1 MSFRA
6 PLRLLAVCASVCL
19 GLALANVAFGQ
30 FPERDIEIVVPFN
43 AGGGFDSYIR
53 ALAPRLQ
60 AHLGNGVRVLPRNS
74 AGAGGRRGANEVF
87 RARPDGYT
95 IGAFNLPGVL
105 IPELQGMRIGYDLS
119 QITWLGTLS
128 ADPYVYAVRGD
139 SPFASIEDVGS
150 SGDIILYSA
159 TGPGSTSF
167 VATKIV
173 NERLGIP
180 YEIVTGY
187 TGSSAYLVGLLRG
200 DVDAVLINLSAAR
213 PYLSSN
219 EIKALAI
226 FGATSE
232 ETGIVDAAD
241 LGYPEL
247 GSLRLVRMI
256 GAPPDLPPEIK
267 TTLESALLAAL
278 SDADF
283 RAWLRETDND
293 VQPAGAAATEAHVD
307 AMTEFYERFKELL
320 D

>member
-1 MSFRA
+1 MSFGA
-6 PLRLLAVCASVCL
+6 PLRQFAVLATVCL
-19 GLALANVAFGQ
+19 GSAWAGVASGQ
-30 FPERDIEIVVPFN
+30 FPERDVEIIVPFN

-60 AHLGNGVRVLPRNS
+60 AHLGNSVRVLPRNS
-74 AGAGGRRGANEVF
+74 SGAGGRRGANEIF

-105 IPELQGMRIGYDLS
+105 IPELQGMRIGYELS
-119 QITWLGTLS
+119 RITWLATLS
-128 ADPYVYAVRGD
+128 ADPYVYAVAGD
-139 SPFASIEDVGS
+139 SPLASIEDVRAR
-150 SGDIILYSA
+150 SGTVLYSS

-173 NERLGIP
+173 NESLGIR

-200 DVDAVLINLSAAR
+200 DVDAALVNLSAAR
-213 PYLSSN
+213 PYLDSN
-219 EIKALAI
+219 EIKPLAI
-226 FGATSE
+226 FGATRD
-232 ETGIVDAAD
+232 ETGIADASD
-241 LGYPEL
+241 IGYPEL

-256 GAPPDLPPEIK
+256 GAPPDLPPEVK

-278 SDADF
+278 SDPGF
-283 RAWLRETDND
+283 RAWLRATGND
-293 VQPAGAAATEAHVD
+293 VQPAGASDTAAQVA
-307 AMTEFYERFKELL
+307 AMTEFYERFKDLL